1 MFFVSQLP
9 KLWLEFISV
18 CALSLLMVIL
28 ISQNSDVTHM
38 ISIIAIFVVAAFR
51 LLPSANRILNS
62 IQSIRTNTHARK
74 LIINELNKKY
84 LNISYDLSKTNHF

>member
-1 MFFVSQLP
+1 
-9 KLWLEFISV
+9 
-18 CALSLLMVIL
+18 MVIL

-62 IQSIRTNTHARK
+62 VQSIRTNTHARK
-74 LIINELNKKY
+74 LIIGELNKKY
-84 LNISYDLSKTNHF
+84 LNISYDLQKQITFKSNISLEEICFKYPNSKI